1 MFFFFVPI
9 AQRQSG
15 HFCFS
20 PACLKSHRL
29 SIAQASLALH
39 SAQATLASLKITTLS
54 EQSASKLAL
63 RSLIV
68 IFDMLIQKETK
79 RNKML
84 SLVG

>member
-29 SIAQASLALH
+29 SIAQASLALR
-39 SAQATLASLKITTLS
+39 SAQAF
-54 EQSASKLAL
+54 
-63 RSLIV
+63 
-68 IFDMLIQKETK
+68 FDMLIQKETK

>member
-29 SIAQASLALH
+29 SIAQASLALR
-39 SAQATLASLKITTLS
+39 SAQATLASLKITTLA

-63 RSLIV
+63 RSLNV
-68 IFDMLIQKETK
+68 IFHILKTRRKKKDLEE
-79 RNKML
+79 L
-84 SLVG
+84 

>member
-1 MFFFFVPI
+1 MLFFFVPI

-29 SIAQASLALH
+29 SIAQASLALR
-39 SAQATLASLKITTLS
+39 SAQATLASLKITTLA

-68 IFDMLIQKETK
+68 IFDMLETDEEE
-79 RNKML
+79 R
-84 SLVG
+84 